1 MPITFLSHPIHLPD
15 FSMFD
20 REYLG
25 KQESQNEDQKVFHKD
40 TLEVSQLSK
49 NRENLMDKIKHT
61 VVHSVTSFSDMRAG
75 ILKEIREEKGQYGY
89 SDVVNACGLS
99 YARLYSEIEQRYENE
114 QYYKV
119 DGTPLTKEDEIEW
132 LDIQFEQEV
141 AWQKSCA
148 RITAQ
153 GQVIQGN
160 IPEMP
165 TEEMEELEDSF
176 YQAKD
181 AYMKLYRENR
191 RAERP
196 LVLQSYM
203 FGNSQMYQILNREGG
218 IMQVNSSNGSLQQR
232 FFSGTGSI
240 GGIHLPDFNDKYIF
254 SKKKS
259 GVSDKEY
266 RKQIREQAYEDF
278 EKGQFQN
285 KSEGFNR
292 LMKSYTS
299 EVSPDRKGIITSG
312 LKAISRNRQNVLKP
326 IDFVA
331 TLLEGKVKYQKLP
344 SGNSDY
350 IEFYDKN
357 GEMVT
362 TYSNNG
368 WTMYTTNAEAARQ
381 TEMCMIYNE
390 AWGNAKRGIPMAGEE
405 MVNVVDMQSSFD
417 AKA

>member
-1 MPITFLSHPIHLPD
+1 MSITFLSNPIHLPE
-15 FSMFD
+15 FFKFD

-49 NRENLMDKIKHT
+49 NREILMDKIKHT
-61 VVHSVTSFSDMRAG
+61 VVQSAASLSDMRAG
-75 ILKEIREEKGQYGY
+75 ILKEIREEKGQYDY
-89 SDVVNACGLS
+89 TDVVNACGLS

-191 RAERP
+191 RAEKP

-203 FGNSQMYQILNREGG
+203 FGNSQMYQILNRLG
-218 IMQVNSSNGSLQQR
+218 NLQER
-232 FFSGTGSI
+232 
-240 GGIHLPDFNDKYIF
+240 
-254 SKKKS
+254 
-259 GVSDKEY
+259 
-266 RKQIREQAYEDF
+266 
-278 EKGQFQN
+278 
-285 KSEGFNR
+285 
-292 LMKSYTS
+292 
-299 EVSPDRKGIITSG
+299 
-312 LKAISRNRQNVLKP
+312 
-326 IDFVA
+326 
-331 TLLEGKVKYQKLP
+331 
-344 SGNSDY
+344 
-350 IEFYDKN
+350 
-357 GEMVT
+357 
-362 TYSNNG
+362 
-368 WTMYTTNAEAARQ
+368 
-381 TEMCMIYNE
+381 
-390 AWGNAKRGIPMAGEE
+390 
-405 MVNVVDMQSSFD
+405 VV
-417 AKA
+417 

>member
-1 MPITFLSHPIHLPD
+1 MSITFLSHPIHLPD
-15 FSMFD
+15 FFKFD
-20 REYLG
+20 REYLR

-49 NRENLMDKIKHT
+49 NREILMDKIKHT
-61 VVHSVTSFSDMRAG
+61 VVQSAASLSDMRAG

-196 LVLQSYM
+196 LVLQSYI
-203 FGNSQMYQILNREGG
+203 FGNSQMYQILDRLGN
-218 IMQVNSSNGSLQQR
+218 LQER
-232 FFSGTGSI
+232 
-240 GGIHLPDFNDKYIF
+240 
-254 SKKKS
+254 
-259 GVSDKEY
+259 
-266 RKQIREQAYEDF
+266 
-278 EKGQFQN
+278 
-285 KSEGFNR
+285 
-292 LMKSYTS
+292 
-299 EVSPDRKGIITSG
+299 
-312 LKAISRNRQNVLKP
+312 
-326 IDFVA
+326 
-331 TLLEGKVKYQKLP
+331 
-344 SGNSDY
+344 
-350 IEFYDKN
+350 
-357 GEMVT
+357 
-362 TYSNNG
+362 
-368 WTMYTTNAEAARQ
+368 
-381 TEMCMIYNE
+381 
-390 AWGNAKRGIPMAGEE
+390 
-405 MVNVVDMQSSFD
+405 VV
-417 AKA
+417 

>member
-1 MPITFLSHPIHLPD
+1 MSITFLSNPIHLPD
-15 FSMFD
+15 FFKFD

-49 NRENLMDKIKHT
+49 NREILMDKIKHT
-61 VVHSVTSFSDMRAG
+61 VVQSAASLSDMRAG

-119 DGTPLTKEDEIEW
+119 DGTPLTKEDEIKW

-148 RITAQ
+148 RIIAQ

-203 FGNSQMYQILNREGG
+203 FGNSQMYQILNRLG
-218 IMQVNSSNGSLQQR
+218 NLQER
-232 FFSGTGSI
+232 
-240 GGIHLPDFNDKYIF
+240 
-254 SKKKS
+254 
-259 GVSDKEY
+259 
-266 RKQIREQAYEDF
+266 
-278 EKGQFQN
+278 
-285 KSEGFNR
+285 
-292 LMKSYTS
+292 
-299 EVSPDRKGIITSG
+299 
-312 LKAISRNRQNVLKP
+312 
-326 IDFVA
+326 
-331 TLLEGKVKYQKLP
+331 
-344 SGNSDY
+344 
-350 IEFYDKN
+350 
-357 GEMVT
+357 
-362 TYSNNG
+362 
-368 WTMYTTNAEAARQ
+368 
-381 TEMCMIYNE
+381 
-390 AWGNAKRGIPMAGEE
+390 
-405 MVNVVDMQSSFD
+405 VV
-417 AKA
+417 

>member
-1 MPITFLSHPIHLPD
+1 MSITFLSHPIHLPD
-15 FSMFD
+15 FFKFD

-49 NRENLMDKIKHT
+49 NREILMDKIKHT
-61 VVHSVTSFSDMRAG
+61 VVQSAASLSDMRAG

-176 YQAKD
+176 YQVKD
-181 AYMKLYRENR
+181 VYMKLYRENR

-203 FGNSQMYQILNREGG
+203 FGNS
-218 IMQVNSSNGSLQQR
+218 
-232 FFSGTGSI
+232 
-240 GGIHLPDFNDKYIF
+240 
-254 SKKKS
+254 
-259 GVSDKEY
+259 
-266 RKQIREQAYEDF
+266 
-278 EKGQFQN
+278 
-285 KSEGFNR
+285 
-292 LMKSYTS
+292 
-299 EVSPDRKGIITSG
+299 
-312 LKAISRNRQNVLKP
+312 
-326 IDFVA
+326 
-331 TLLEGKVKYQKLP
+331 
-344 SGNSDY
+344 
-350 IEFYDKN
+350 
-357 GEMVT
+357 
-362 TYSNNG
+362 
-368 WTMYTTNAEAARQ
+368 
-381 TEMCMIYNE
+381 
-390 AWGNAKRGIPMAGEE
+390 
-405 MVNVVDMQSSFD
+405 
-417 AKA
+417 

>member
-1 MPITFLSHPIHLPD
+1 MSITFLSNPIHLPD
-15 FSMFD
+15 FFKFD

-132 LDIQFEQEV
+132 LDMQFEQEV

-176 YQAKD
+176 YQVKD
-181 AYMKLYRENR
+181 VYMKLYRENR

-203 FGNSQMYQILNREGG
+203 FGNSQMYQILNRLG
-218 IMQVNSSNGSLQQR
+218 NLQER
-232 FFSGTGSI
+232 
-240 GGIHLPDFNDKYIF
+240 
-254 SKKKS
+254 
-259 GVSDKEY
+259 
-266 RKQIREQAYEDF
+266 
-278 EKGQFQN
+278 
-285 KSEGFNR
+285 
-292 LMKSYTS
+292 
-299 EVSPDRKGIITSG
+299 
-312 LKAISRNRQNVLKP
+312 
-326 IDFVA
+326 
-331 TLLEGKVKYQKLP
+331 
-344 SGNSDY
+344 
-350 IEFYDKN
+350 
-357 GEMVT
+357 
-362 TYSNNG
+362 
-368 WTMYTTNAEAARQ
+368 
-381 TEMCMIYNE
+381 
-390 AWGNAKRGIPMAGEE
+390 
-405 MVNVVDMQSSFD
+405 VV
-417 AKA
+417 